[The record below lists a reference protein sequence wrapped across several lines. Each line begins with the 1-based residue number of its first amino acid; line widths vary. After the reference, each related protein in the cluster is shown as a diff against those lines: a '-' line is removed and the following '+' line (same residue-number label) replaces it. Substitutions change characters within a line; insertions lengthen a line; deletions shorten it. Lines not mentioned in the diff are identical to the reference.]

1 MIPIISIVGKSDSGK
16 TTLIEK
22 LIPEL
27 KKRGYRLA
35 TVKHDIHGFD
45 IDREGKD
52 SWRHKEAGADL
63 VIISS
68 PKRVALIQDVDRD
81 NSLEDLSRLFVRDV
95 DIILSEGYKRGPH
108 PKIEV
113 FRKKK
118 SGGSSPL
125 CSKEDNLVAIAS
137 DVYLNIGV
145 PCLDINDAKGLVD
158 LIEKEFLSKK
168 VSDD

>member
-22 LIPEL
+22 LIHEL

-35 TVKHDIHGFD
+35 TVKHDVHGFD
-45 IDREGKD
+45 IDHEGKD

-68 PKRVALIQDVDRD
+68 PKRVALIQDVDKD
-81 NSLEDLSRLFVRDV
+81 HSLEGLRKFFVRDV

-113 FRKKK
+113 FRKNRR
-118 SGGSSPL
+118 SSPL
-125 CSKEDNLVAIAS
+125 CSREDNLIAIAS
-137 DVYLNIGV
+137 DVSLDIGV

-158 LIEKEFLSKK
+158 LIEKDFLLKK